1 MPPSNLEDPK
11 SSKIDKLLSVK
22 QLTSPSDMAFVEAQ
36 FWIQTNKEILLEFT
50 VINTSNRILENA
62 NLDVSASSL
71 QIEISKVKRNI
82 VNLSPGKKM
91 VDVYV
96 INVSEFQQTC
106 LLSGSVNFVVK
117 QKYYTYN
124 LDNYEIDI
132 FDKLKGF
139 HIEKDKFKSL

>member
-1 MPPSNLEDPK
+1 MKLQTVKFDFEKITNSIYDPINFEIFESQKLYEEYDHNDFKPISLPMPPSNLEDPK

-91 VDVYV
+91 VDV
-96 INVSEFQQTC
+96 
-106 LLSGSVNFVVK
+106 
-117 QKYYTYN
+117 
-124 LDNYEIDI
+124 
-132 FDKLKGF
+132 
-139 HIEKDKFKSL
+139 

>member
-36 FWIQTNKEILLEFT
+36 FWLQANKEILLEFT

-91 VDVYV
+91 VDIYV
-96 INVSEFQQTC
+96 INVSEYQQTC
-106 LLSGSVNFVVK
+106 VLSGSVNFVVK
-117 QKYYTYN
+117 QKYYT
-124 LDNYEIDI
+124 
-132 FDKLKGF
+132 
-139 HIEKDKFKSL
+139 